1 MNGDVDM
8 DGDYRNGGWMV
19 GVCEMCRAF
28 VLFSVCLLMIGLSE
42 VCLAILV
49 DYRTLVNV
57 SVWVAINYTLIVAK
71 SIWIKIL

>member
-1 MNGDVDM
+1 
-8 DGDYRNGGWMV
+8 MV

-57 SVWVAINYTLIVAK
+57 CLWRCRAR
-71 SIWIKIL
+71 WPRPR